1 MLSVIIPTLNAEKSL
16 TRTLNCL
23 IPAAVTG
30 LIGNVGI
37 VDGGST
43 DKTEE
48 IADAAGADFILA
60 PKGRGRQLSAGGDAA
75 SGDWLLFLHADT
87 VLDPGWEDEV
97 RKFVGFVEAGR
108 FKSPDM
114 AAAFKF
120 ALDDFSLKAR
130 FLERMVALRCILFG
144 LPYGDQGLL
153 ISRSFYKKLGGYN
166 AALPL
171 MEDVDL
177 IRRVGRRH
185 LVFLR
190 SSALTSPE
198 RYIENGFFARS
209 CRNLLCLALFY
220 LRVSPKIIAKI
231 YG

>member
-23 IPAAVTG
+23 ISAAVSG
-30 LIGNVGI
+30 LIGDVTI

-43 DKTEE
+43 DGTEE
-48 IADAAGADFILA
+48 IADAAGADFISS
-60 PKGRGRQLSAGGDAA
+60 PKGRGSQLSAGGDAA

-87 VLDPGWEDEV
+87 VLGPGWEEEV

-108 FKSPDM
+108 FKSSDM
-114 AAAFKF
+114 VAAFKF
-120 ALDDFSLKAR
+120 TLDDFSLKAR

-144 LPYGDQGLL
+144 LPYGDQGLI
-153 ISRSFYKKLGGYN
+153 ISRAFYEKLGGYN
-166 AALPL
+166 ADLPL

-177 IRRVGRRH
+177 IRRIKRSQ
-185 LVFLR
+185 LVLLR
-190 SSALTSPE
+190 SNALTSPE
-198 RYIENGFFARS
+198 RYVKSGFFARS
-209 CRNLLCLALFY
+209 CRNLFCLALFY
-220 LRVSPKIIAKI
+220 LRVSPKTIAKI

>member
-30 LIGNVGI
+30 LVGDVTI
-37 VDGGST
+37 ADGGSA

-48 IADAAGADFILA
+48 IADSAGANFISA
-60 PKGRGRQLSAGGDAA
+60 PKGRGSQLSVGGESA

-87 VLDPGWEDEV
+87 VLDPGWEEEV
-97 RKFVGFVEAGR
+97 RKFMGFAQAGR
-108 FKSPDM
+108 FKSPEM
-114 AAAFKF
+114 AAVFKF

-177 IRRVGRRH
+177 IRRIKRRQ

-190 SSALTSPE
+190 SNALTSPE
-198 RYIENGFFARS
+198 RYIKDGFFVRS

-220 LRVSPKIIAKI
+220 LRVSPKIIAKL

>member
-16 TRTLNCL
+16 TRTFNCL
-23 IPAAVTG
+23 IPAAVSG
-30 LIGNVGI
+30 LVGSVAI

-48 IADAAGADFILA
+48 IADAAGADFISA
-60 PKGRGRQLSAGGDAA
+60 PKGRGSQLRAGGAAA

-87 VLDPGWEDEV
+87 VLDPGWDEEV
-97 RKFVGFVEAGR
+97 RKFLGFVEAGR
-108 FKSPDM
+108 FKSSDM

-120 ALDDFSLKAR
+120 TLDDFSLKAR
-130 FLERMVALRCILFG
+130 FLERMVAARCILFG

-153 ISRSFYKKLGGYN
+153 ISRRFYNKLGGYN

-177 IRRVGRRH
+177 VRRIKRSQ

-190 SSALTSPE
+190 SGALTSPE
-198 RYIENGFFARS
+198 RYIKNGFFARS
-209 CRNLLCLALFY
+209 CRNLFCLALFY
-220 LRVSPKIIAKI
+220 LRIPAKTIAKI

>member
-16 TRTLNCL
+16 ARTLNCL

-30 LIGNVGI
+30 LVGDVAI

-48 IADAAGADFILA
+48 IADSAGADFISA
-60 PKGRGRQLSAGGDAA
+60 PKGRGSQLSVGGAA
-75 SGDWLLFLHADT
+75 ATGDWLLFLHADT

-97 RKFVGFVEAGR
+97 RKFMGFAQAGR

-153 ISRSFYKKLGGYN
+153 ISRAFYEKLGGYD
-166 AALPL
+166 ATLPL

-177 IRRVGRRH
+177 IRRIKRSQ
-185 LVFLR
+185 LVLLR
-190 SSALTSPE
+190 TNALTSPE
-198 RYIENGFFARS
+198 RYVKNGFFARS
-209 CRNLLCLALFY
+209 CRNLFCLALFY
-220 LRVSPKIIAKI
+220 LRVSPKTIAKI